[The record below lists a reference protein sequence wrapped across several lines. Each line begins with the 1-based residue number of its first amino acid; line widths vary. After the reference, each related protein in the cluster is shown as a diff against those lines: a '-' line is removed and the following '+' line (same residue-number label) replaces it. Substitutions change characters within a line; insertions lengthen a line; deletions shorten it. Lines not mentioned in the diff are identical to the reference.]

1 MCMRLGSVQ
10 SIKEIPDDLKDIYRT
25 AWEIEPFVVVD
36 MAADRAPF
44 IDQSQSMT
52 LAIEAPS
59 TALLVSA
66 SFYGYEALP
75 DT

>member
-1 MCMRLGSVQ
+1 MLLTVGSVQ

-25 AWEIEPFVVVD
+25 AWEIEPFVLVD

-52 LAIEAPS
+52 LAVEAPS
-59 TALLVSA
+59 TALLA
-66 SFYGYEALP
+66 STPFYVCII
-75 DT
+75 